1 MRSFGRIFSGTLGR
15 CVAVAAALTVVAG
28 AAGAANDSVF
38 TVGNYPVD
46 ATAENA
52 VNAKRKAMADGQEAA
67 LKSLLKRL
75 VAVSDYSRLKRLSGL
90 KASDFLEGVS
100 IRSERNSRTRYIA
113 SLDFAFRPD
122 SVRSVLQQEG
132 IPFVEDQAREIIIV
146 PVVRKQD
153 GSLEKGTAAKVW
165 SDTWKSLDL
174 EHSLTPFSVQPL
186 KEAIP
191 ADAVTR
197 AAAGGNGAERVLAGE
212 YGSPYVLLAI
222 AEPDQAAKRLG
233 VTLAGIDAVGGIGLK
248 RSYKVFDGDMA
259 YAMEL
264 AAVIGLGVLEGR
276 WKAQKLPSRG
286 GSASVYSATPAY
298 AATHT
303 GTGTPVTLRAQYG
316 SLGEWMD
323 MRRQLLSMPGVENLQ
338 IEAETARGADL
349 SLNYPGGAAEL
360 SSALYGRGLV
370 LEGGGNRMILRSGN

>member
-1 MRSFGRIFSGTLGR
+1 MRLFGREFSGFLGR
-15 CVAVAAALTVVAG
+15 CLAVTAALVMVAG
-28 AAGAANDSVF
+28 AASAANDGVF
-38 TVGNYPVD
+38 TIGNYPVD

-52 VNAKRKAMADGQEAA
+52 VTAKQKAMADGQEAA

-75 VAVSDYSRLKRLSGL
+75 VSVNDYGRLKRLSGL

-100 IRSERNSRTRYIA
+100 VRSERNSRTRYIA
-113 SLDFAFRPD
+113 SLDFSFRPE

-132 IPFVEDQAREIIIV
+132 IPFVEDQAREIIVV
-146 PVVRKQD
+146 PVVRKPD

-197 AAAGGNGAERVLAGE
+197 AAEGGSGAERVLAGE
-212 YGSPYVLLAI
+212 YGSPYVVLAI
-222 AEPDQAAKRLG
+222 AEPDQTAKKLG
-233 VTLAGIDAVGGIGLK
+233 VTLAGIDAIGDISLK

-259 YAMEL
+259 YSLEL

-276 WKAQKLPSRG
+276 WKARKLPARG
-286 GSASVYSATPAY
+286 GGSSVYAAPAY
-298 AATHT
+298 ATT
-303 GTGTPVTLRAQYG
+303 SSGMGTPVALRAQYG
-316 SLGEWMD
+316 SLGEWTE
-323 MRRQLLSMPGVENLQ
+323 MRRQLLSLPGVENLQ
-338 IEAETARGADL
+338 IEAESARGADL
-349 SLNYPGGAAEL
+349 SMSYPGGAEAL
-360 SSALYGRGLV
+360 SSALYGRGLM
-370 LEGGGNRMILRSGN
+370 LENGGNRLILRSGN

>member
-1 MRSFGRIFSGTLGR
+1 MRSFGRNFSAFLGR
-15 CVAVAAALTVVAG
+15 CVAAAALLGMAVG
-28 AAGAANDSVF
+28 AAAAANDGVF

-46 ATAENA
+46 ATAKNA
-52 VNAKRKAMADGQEAA
+52 VAAKRKAMADGQQAA

-75 VAVSDYSRLKRLSGL
+75 VSVNDYGRLKRLAGL

-113 SLDFAFRPD
+113 SLDFSFRPD

-146 PVVRKQD
+146 PLVRKQD

-197 AAAGGNGAERVLAGE
+197 AAEGGKGAERVLAGA

-222 AEPDQAAKRLG
+222 AQPDQVSKRLG
-233 VTLAGIDAVGGIGLK
+233 VTLAGIDAVGDMGLK

-276 WKAQKLPSRG
+276 WKLKKLPARG
-286 GSASVYSATPAY
+286 GSASVYAATPAY
-298 AATHT
+298 AATHS
-303 GTGTPVTLRAQYG
+303 GAGTPVTLRAQYG

-323 MRRQLLSMPGVENLQ
+323 MRRQLLSMPAVENLQ
-338 IEAETARGADL
+338 IEAESARGADI
-349 SLNYPGGAAEL
+349 SLNYPGGAAAL

-370 LEGGGNRMILRSGN
+370 LEGGGNRLILRSGN